1 MSSTPRTPFDFG
13 TRLGLVFIVEA
24 AFLSALAV
32 TSVLLYIGVCDLF
45 HVTASSLDILGYT
58 LVQCGK
64 NQTWG
69 FPKMVD
75 TDAYSLVFPESHDF

>member
-1 MSSTPRTPFDFG
+1 MSSTPETPFDFG
-13 TRLGLVFIVEA
+13 TRLGLVFIIEA

-32 TSVLLYIGVCDLF
+32 TWVLLYIGVCGLF
-45 HVTASSLDILGYT
+45 HVAASSLDIYT

-69 FPKMVD
+69 FSKMVD
-75 TDAYSLVFPESHDF
+75 KDAYSLVFPESHDF